1 MTALG
6 PPLDV
11 VTRVTPLGIRLWD
24 FVTQTAVS
32 EGLAL
37 SVRGPA
43 GPASVSIAINPS
55 NVFVVSRLPGL
66 AATEAGDGEAAFWAS
81 PPAAASYVITVDDSL
96 GRFLPCSVQ
105 VIAPTHGVLPSPCAA
120 GTWMP
125 SMALGPAIPLFS
137 SPSREL
143 LPGTAAVR
151 AQIWDAVADAP
162 AAYAML
168 EVDTGAPPAQ
178 RGLADDQGRVLVALP
193 YPPLPT
199 TLSSPPGPQ
208 ALTAL
213 TWPVTPTVYYD
224 TTAAAT
230 GTSGHPDLC
239 SLLAQAPATALATA
253 SPPSTLST
261 ATLAYGSDL
270 VLATPGQSTLLID
283 PGAAP

>member
-6 PPLDV
+6 TTPEV

-24 FVTQTAVS
+24 FVTQSAVS
-32 EGLAL
+32 EGLTL
-37 SVRGPA
+37 TVQGPSGPA
-43 GPASVSIAINPS
+43 TVSVAINPS
-55 NVFVVSRLPGL
+55 HVFVLSDLPGL
-66 AATEAGDGEAAFWAS
+66 AATEAGDGDAAFWAS

-96 GRFLPCSVQ
+96 ARFLPYSLQ
-105 VIAPTHGVLPSPCAA
+105 VTAPTHGVLASPCAG

-125 SMALGPAIPLFS
+125 SMALEPAIPLFS

-168 EVDTGAPPAQ
+168 EIDTGAPPAQ

-199 TLSSPPGPQ
+199 GLSSPPSPQ
-208 ALTAL
+208 ALTAQ
-213 TWPVTPTVYYD
+213 TWPVTATVYYD
-224 TTAAAT
+224 ATAAT
-230 GTSGHPDLC
+230 SGTPGHPDLC
-239 SLLAQAPATALATA
+239 TTLAQPAATALATA
-253 SPPSTLST
+253 SPPSKLSA
-261 ATLAYGSDL
+261 ATLAFGIDL

-283 PGAAP
+283 PGTAL